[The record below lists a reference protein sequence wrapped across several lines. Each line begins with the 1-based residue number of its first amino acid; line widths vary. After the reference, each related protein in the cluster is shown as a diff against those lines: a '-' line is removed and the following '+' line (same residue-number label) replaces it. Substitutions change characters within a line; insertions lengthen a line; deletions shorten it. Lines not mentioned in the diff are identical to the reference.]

1 MSDLLV
7 RKDESLTR
15 LSLNRTAKA
24 NALDK
29 DLVDALFNAVSA
41 AYLDGTRLLVFQ
53 PGPKNLSAGFDFTGA
68 LDASDGD
75 LLWRFVRIE
84 QLLQA
89 IFHAPF
95 ATMAIARGKN
105 FGAGVDLFIACD
117 IRVAEPETSFRM
129 PGFRFG
135 LQLGTRRLAQR
146 IGNEAAR
153 ALLAESKT
161 AEQAHAVALSEDSV
175 ANLRAATVQ
184 DTRNVDMA
192 DLVSSI
198 TIPGVKSRIATYLE
212 EGRARIAGS
221 R

>member
-1 MSDLLV
+1 
-7 RKDESLTR
+7 
-15 LSLNRTAKA
+15 
-24 NALDK
+24 
-29 DLVDALFNAVSA
+29 
-41 AYLDGTRLLVFQ
+41 
-53 PGPKNLSAGFDFTGA
+53 
-68 LDASDGD
+68 
-75 LLWRFVRIE
+75 
-84 QLLQA
+84 
-89 IFHAPF
+89 
-95 ATMAIARGKN
+95 
-105 FGAGVDLFIACD
+105 
-117 IRVAEPETSFRM
+117 M

-153 ALLAESKT
+153 ALLAESKTVEAIEAKSLGLVTTVSNSEHWEQLLT